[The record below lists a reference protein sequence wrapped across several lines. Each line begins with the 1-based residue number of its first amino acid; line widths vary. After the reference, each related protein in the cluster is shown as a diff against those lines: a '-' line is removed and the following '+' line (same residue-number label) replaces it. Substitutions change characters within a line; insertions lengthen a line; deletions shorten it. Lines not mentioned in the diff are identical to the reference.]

1 MTPMINMLLSAAKT
15 NSTAIYKYCD
25 IFFEKNMFQYYNMD
39 VAIEHSVT
47 GNPLNDL
54 YFSKLNIDAVQEAV
68 RYTIFKETGKVIDK
82 QNERELVV
90 IMRSIYLQYS
100 RNLSTNLVKQ
110 VKELNKRVLDE
121 IIPKIIMEMNQY
133 QTYLRDA
140 SGLPI
145 PMERG
150 ENTSTTGTKFLFNQ
164 DF

>member
-1 MTPMINMLLSAAKT
+1 MPIINTLFRAANT
-15 NSTAIYKYCD
+15 NSMAIINIGTFFFSKK
-25 IFFEKNMFQYYNMD
+25 IFDYYNMD

-47 GNPLNDL
+47 ENPLNDL

-68 RYTIFKETGKVIDK
+68 RYTIFKETGKVIEK

-100 RNLSTNLVKQ
+100 RNLPTNLVKQ
-110 VKELNKRVLDE
+110 VKDLNKRVLDE
-121 IIPKIIMEMNQY
+121 IIPKIVIELKQY

-140 SGLPI
+140 SGLPV

-150 ENTSTTGTKFLFNQ
+150 ENTSTTGTKFLFNK